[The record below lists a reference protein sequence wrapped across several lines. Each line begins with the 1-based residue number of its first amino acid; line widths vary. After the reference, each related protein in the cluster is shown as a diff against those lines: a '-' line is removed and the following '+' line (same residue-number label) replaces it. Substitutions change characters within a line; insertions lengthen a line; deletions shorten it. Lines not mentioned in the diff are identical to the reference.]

1 MIDNYDSFTYNIYQ
15 YLEQLGAHVVVY
27 RNDKITIEE
36 CIALKPRNIVISPG
50 PGHPLNSSG
59 ISRKVIE
66 TFAGK
71 VPILGVCLG
80 EQCMYCTY
88 GGTVTYTGEI
98 VHGKTSSITHDGK
111 GLFKGIPQ
119 GVQVTRYHS
128 LSGDPDTLPDC
139 LEITSWTNSRKVMGV
154 RHKEYVMEGVQF
166 HPESIASEAG
176 YRMISNFLKWEGGKW
191 SELRI
196 REDIVNPVYDKLGYG
211 SQNGIVPGHESLIKT
226 GDVKSDS
233 TISVNTAPFLPSTDE
248 TVVTSP
254 VVSQPLKEGGNVEVI
269 SSSFV
274 QLPNSANSLQS
285 IVEQRKI
292 DIAKNKCKPG
302 YSPEHL
308 KKTIELGFV
317 PDIIDAVECL
327 KNRPFNS
334 HPKSVKTMKAIKS
347 LSTKSPKAAA
357 HPHSDS
363 EFLDI
368 AVIAEI
374 KRASPSKGNID
385 INLHAVEKALE
396 YVSAGINCISVV
408 TEPRWFKGS
417 LNDLREVR
425 EAVDKIPNRPVI
437 LQNDFIIDLYQIM
450 QARICGADAV
460 DVMAGLPLELKAP
473 KILGVKLTGK
483 LNGFASGK
491 DIILKLA
498 GLLTVKGGTGYAIE
512 YFGEGVE
519 TLDATAM
526 GTICNMGAEVGA
538 TFSIFPFTKNT
549 ETFLRATGRSA
560 LADAAAKSTAFL
572 SADKDAAYD
581 KVVEINLSELEPQ
594 VNGPFTPDANV
605 PISKLTE
612 YVKEKDYAS
621 EVKVALIGSC
631 TNSSYESMTKA
642 ADICKQALAHGMKM
656 KSKFYIAPGSEK
668 VRATMERDGII
679 DTFQKVG
686 GVILA
691 NACGPC
697 IGQWARTDIKK
708 GDKNSIIHSFN
719 RNFTARADGNPQTTA
734 FVASPEMVTITGL
747 AGYLGFNPA
756 TDSLVGADG
765 KEWKLTV
772 PQGVSIPKDGFCEG
786 KALYTA
792 PIEDGSSVV
801 VPISPESQRLQR
813 LEPFAAWDGKD
824 IIDAPILIKV
834 KGKCTTDHI
843 SAAGPWLKFRG
854 HLDNISNNMLIGAV
868 NAENGKT
875 NCVKNALT
883 GEEGEVPATAR
894 AYKKAGLKWVVIGD
908 DNYGEGSSREHA
920 ALEPRHLGG
929 GAIIVK
935 SFARIHESN
944 LKKQGVLPL
953 TFANPADYDKISGED
968 KISIIGLTEFKPGVP
983 FKGIVT
989 KKSGEKVE
997 IVLNHTLN
1005 EVQFS
1010 WFKAGSALNAMAQK
1024 KN

>member
-1 MIDNYDSFTYNIYQ
+1 MTTLMIDNYDSFTYNIYQ

-425 EAVDKIPNRPVI
+425 EAVDKIPDRPVI

-460 DVMAGLPLELKAP
+460 VLYASLLPNDQLKQMVEYAHSIKMKVLVIVMNEEELKHALSLKVRLIGVNNRDLNTFDINP
-473 KILGVKLTGK
+473 NNTTRLTKLIPENVILVALSGIKTHEDILVYYK
-483 LNGFASGK
+483 NGAKAVLIGESLIKAKNKTEF
-491 DIILKLA
+491 LKS
-498 GLLTVKGGTGYAIE
+498 LLTVKA
-512 YFGEGVE
+512 
-519 TLDATAM
+519 
-526 GTICNMGAEVGA
+526 
-538 TFSIFPFTKNT
+538 
-549 ETFLRATGRSA
+549 
-560 LADAAAKSTAFL
+560 
-572 SADKDAAYD
+572 
-581 KVVEINLSELEPQ
+581 
-594 VNGPFTPDANV
+594 
-605 PISKLTE
+605 
-612 YVKEKDYAS
+612 
-621 EVKVALIGSC
+621 
-631 TNSSYESMTKA
+631 
-642 ADICKQALAHGMKM
+642 
-656 KSKFYIAPGSEK
+656 
-668 VRATMERDGII
+668 
-679 DTFQKVG
+679 
-686 GVILA
+686 
-691 NACGPC
+691 
-697 IGQWARTDIKK
+697 
-708 GDKNSIIHSFN
+708 
-719 RNFTARADGNPQTTA
+719 
-734 FVASPEMVTITGL
+734 
-747 AGYLGFNPA
+747 
-756 TDSLVGADG
+756 
-765 KEWKLTV
+765 
-772 PQGVSIPKDGFCEG
+772 
-786 KALYTA
+786 
-792 PIEDGSSVV
+792 
-801 VPISPESQRLQR
+801 
-813 LEPFAAWDGKD
+813 
-824 IIDAPILIKV
+824 
-834 KGKCTTDHI
+834 
-843 SAAGPWLKFRG
+843 
-854 HLDNISNNMLIGAV
+854 
-868 NAENGKT
+868 
-875 NCVKNALT
+875 
-883 GEEGEVPATAR
+883 
-894 AYKKAGLKWVVIGD
+894 
-908 DNYGEGSSREHA
+908 
-920 ALEPRHLGG
+920 
-929 GAIIVK
+929 
-935 SFARIHESN
+935 
-944 LKKQGVLPL
+944 
-953 TFANPADYDKISGED
+953 
-968 KISIIGLTEFKPGVP
+968 
-983 FKGIVT
+983 T
-989 KKSGEKVE
+989 KKRK
-997 IVLNHTLN
+997 L
-1005 EVQFS
+1005 
-1010 WFKAGSALNAMAQK
+1010 
-1024 KN
+1024 

>member
-1 MIDNYDSFTYNIYQ
+1 MSRRVPISLLDPETFIDY
-15 YLEQLGAHVVVY
+15 EQLEK
-27 RNDKITIEE
+27 R
-36 CIALKPRNIVISPG
+36 
-50 PGHPLNSSG
+50 
-59 ISRKVIE
+59 IE
-66 TFAGK
+66 TFRARWNKPLTLAEKILYSHLADLNQDVERGK
-71 VPILGVCLG
+71 SYLYLHPDRVAMQDATAQMAILQFMSSGMPRVAVPTSVHADHLI
-80 EQCMYCTY
+80 QCRD
-88 GGTVTYTGEI
+88 
-98 VHGKTSSITHDGK
+98 KTAEED
-111 GLFKGIPQ
+111 
-119 GVQVTRYHS
+119 
-128 LSGDPDTLPDC
+128 
-139 LEITSWTNSRKVMGV
+139 LENAR
-154 RHKEYVMEGVQF
+154 
-166 HPESIASEAG
+166 
-176 YRMISNFLKWEGGKW
+176 
-191 SELRI
+191 
-196 REDIVNPVYDKLGYG
+196 
-211 SQNGIVPGHESLIKT
+211 
-226 GDVKSDS
+226 
-233 TISVNTAPFLPSTDE
+233 SVN
-248 TVVTSP
+248 
-254 VVSQPLKEGGNVEVI
+254 KEV
-269 SSSFV
+269 
-274 QLPNSANSLQS
+274 
-285 IVEQRKI
+285 
-292 DIAKNKCKPG
+292 
-302 YSPEHL
+302 Y
-308 KKTIELGFV
+308 
-317 PDIIDAVECL
+317 
-327 KNRPFNS
+327 
-334 HPKSVKTMKAIKS
+334 
-347 LSTKSPKAAA
+347 
-357 HPHSDS
+357 
-363 EFLDI
+363 EFLAGAAKKYGMGFWQPGSGIIHQIVFENYSLPGGMMIGTDSHTPMAGGASMV
-368 AVIAEI
+368 AV
-374 KRASPSKGNID
+374 
-385 INLHAVEKALE
+385 
-396 YVSAGINCISVV
+396 GI
-408 TEPRWFKGS
+408 G
-417 LNDLREVR
+417 
-425 EAVDKIPNRPVI
+425 
-437 LQNDFIIDLYQIM
+437 
-450 QARICGADAV
+450 GADAV

-483 LNGFASGK
+483 LSGFASGK
-491 DIILKLA
+491 DIILRLA
-498 GLLTVKGGTGYAIE
+498 GILTVSGGTGFAIE

-549 ETFLRATGRSA
+549 ETFLRATGRA
-560 LADAAAKSTAFL
+560 EIAEAAAKSRAFL
-572 SADKDAAYD
+572 SADKDAVYD

-605 PISKLTE
+605 PISKLGE
-612 YVKEKDYAS
+612 YVKEKDYAR
-621 EVKVALIGSC
+621 EVRVALIGSC

-642 ADICKQALAHGMKM
+642 ADICKQALAHGMTM

-679 DTFQKVG
+679 DVFHKVG

-772 PQGVSIPKDGFCEG
+772 PQGMSIPKDGFCDG
-786 KALYTA
+786 KSLYVA
-792 PIEDGSSVV
+792 PIADGKDVV

-824 IIDAPILIKV
+824 VVDAPILIKV

-854 HLDNISNNMLIGAV
+854 HLDNISNNMLINAV

-908 DNYGEGSSREHA
+908 TNYGEGSSREHA
-920 ALEPRHLGG
+920 ALEPRHLGAA
-929 GAIIVK
+929 AIIVK

-953 TFANPADYDKISGED
+953 TFADPADYDRISGED
-968 KISIIGLTEFKPGVP
+968 KISIVGLTTFAPGTP

-989 KKSGEKVE
+989 KKSGEKFE
-997 IVLNHTLN
+997 ITLNHTLN
-1005 EVQFS
+1005 DVQFS
-1010 WFKAGSALNAMAQK
+1010 WFKAGSALNAMAQNK
-1024 KN
+1024 KH